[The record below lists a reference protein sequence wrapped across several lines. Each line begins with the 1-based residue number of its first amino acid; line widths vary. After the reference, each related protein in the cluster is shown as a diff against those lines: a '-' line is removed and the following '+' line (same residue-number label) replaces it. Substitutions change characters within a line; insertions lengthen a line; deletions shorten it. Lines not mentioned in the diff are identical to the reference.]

1 MTKRIGTVGQSVTA
15 DTDCL
20 ARGLADAERRA
31 QEFADRVAV
40 RDAEDENDRKHPAEA
55 AEKEAG

>member
-1 MTKRIGTVGQSVTA
+1 MTKRMGTVGHSVTA
-15 DTDCL
+15 DTDRL

-31 QEFADRVAV
+31 QEFADRVAA
-40 RDAEDENDRKHPAEA
+40 RDAGDEDDHADPAEA